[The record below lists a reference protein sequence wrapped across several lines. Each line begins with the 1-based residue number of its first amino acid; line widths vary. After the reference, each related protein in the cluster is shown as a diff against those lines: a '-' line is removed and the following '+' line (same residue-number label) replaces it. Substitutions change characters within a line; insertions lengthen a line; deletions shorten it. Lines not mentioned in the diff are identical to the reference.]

1 MLFFFPFGFYSP
13 KHSNRCYGS
22 SHETCPVFCST
33 SVLPAWAFSL
43 QTPGAFSV
51 SPSVLSQTRRFGWP
65 RRTPVAPLSLS
76 LSLTQSHTDTRN
88 LMVSRGRFRRHSE
101 FPNATATRNGAGK
114 PHVYLH
120 YVRVSGLCRG
130 RSEGALPQSAH
141 AQAPCRVGGV
151 VAGRRKRVRTS
162 SRQSPP
168 RNSLRRWSRHC
179 PSG

>member
-1 MLFFFPFGFYSP
+1 MSFFFPFGFYSP
-13 KHSNRCYGS
+13 KHSNRCYVS
-22 SHETCPVFCST
+22 SYETCSVFCST

-51 SPSVLSQTRRFGWP
+51 SPSVLSQTRRFGWS
-65 RRTPVAPLSLS
+65 RRTPVVLLSLS
-76 LSLTQSHTDTRN
+76 HRDTHTHTHGDTSTTCRREVGGAHRKWSHDQ
-88 LMVSRGRFRRHSE
+88 
-101 FPNATATRNGAGK
+101 
-114 PHVYLH
+114 Y
-120 YVRVSGLCRG
+120 YVRGISPPSALPVP
-130 RSEGALPQSAH
+130 GALRRRPSPSAR
-141 AQAPCRVGGV
+141 APCRVGGV

>member
-1 MLFFFPFGFYSP
+1 MSYFFPFGFYSP

-22 SHETCPVFCST
+22 SHETCSVFCST

-51 SPSVLSQTRRFGWP
+51 SPSVLGQTRRFGWP

-88 LMVSRGRFRRHSE
+88 LMGDLYHVHGASPKPVPELKSE
-101 FPNATATRNGAGK
+101 PRPK
-114 PHVYLH
+114 
-120 YVRVSGLCRG
+120 RVSCLCRG
-130 RSEGALPQSAH
+130 RSEGAHPQSAH